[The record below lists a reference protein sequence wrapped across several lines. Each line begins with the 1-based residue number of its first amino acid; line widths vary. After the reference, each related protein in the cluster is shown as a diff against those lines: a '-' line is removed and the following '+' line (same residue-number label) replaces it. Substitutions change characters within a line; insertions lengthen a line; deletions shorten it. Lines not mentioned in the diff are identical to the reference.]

1 MKSTISIN
9 NVEQARQFVEMT
21 SRFPKIRLM
30 LHEGDYDIDAH
41 SIIGILSL
49 DLTQPIELL
58 ADGEITEEFLTAL
71 APFTV

>member
-1 MKSTISIN
+1 MKSTISIKS
-9 NVEQARQFVEMT
+9 VEQARAFVAMT
-21 SRFPKIRLM
+21 NRFPRIRLM

-49 DLTQPIELL
+49 DFSQPIELL
-58 ADGEITEEFLTAL
+58 ADGEITEDFLSAL